1 MLREGPL
8 EMTDKEMLA
17 LVSVPIH
24 CIFRRVAF
32 SPGPEAQVYHSPCA
46 ERILGGCKSHGQLGN
61 TSLALG
67 QHVALQGAILL
78 HRAASLLRTSES
90 LMCKEIWEIIIQNSM
105 SST

>member
-8 EMTDKEMLA
+8 EMTDGEMLA
-17 LVSVPIH
+17 LVSVSIR

-32 SPGPEAQVYHSPCA
+32 SPGLEAQVYCSPCA

-61 TSLALG
+61 ASLALG
-67 QHVALQGAILL
+67 QRVALQGAIPLR
-78 HRAASLLRTSES
+78 RAASLLCTSKS
-90 LMCKEIWEIIIQNSM
+90 LTCKEIWEIIIQNLV